1 MIIRPATDSDI
12 FEVAAIKAES
22 WRYAYAELV
31 PAAVLDAL
39 TPQEVRAQWLGMS
52 DADFA
57 SSVLVA
63 ERDGDIL
70 GYAMFGPVRDA
81 AADYEG
87 QLYAIYLRPAV
98 MRGGIGSAL
107 FGAASVRLNALGHA
121 NFLLWVFEANT
132 VARHFYERHGGT
144 LIPGA
149 KVVMEIGGA
158 HLPEVAYGFQAA
170 GAV

>member
-12 FEVAAIKAES
+12 SEVAAIKVES
-22 WRYAYAELV
+22 WRHAYAGIV

-39 TPQEVRAQWLGMS
+39 TAQEVREQWLGTGG
-52 DADFA
+52 ADFT
-57 SSVLVA
+57 SCVLVA
-63 ERDGDIL
+63 ERDDDIL
-70 GYAMFGPVRDA
+70 GYAMFGPVRDV
-81 AADYEG
+81 AADYGG

-107 FGAASVRLNALGHA
+107 FRAASARLGAQGHA

-132 VARHFYERHGGT
+132 VARRFYERQGGV

-149 KVVMEIGGA
+149 TVVTEIGGA
-158 HLPEVAYGFQAA
+158 HLPEVAYGFQVA